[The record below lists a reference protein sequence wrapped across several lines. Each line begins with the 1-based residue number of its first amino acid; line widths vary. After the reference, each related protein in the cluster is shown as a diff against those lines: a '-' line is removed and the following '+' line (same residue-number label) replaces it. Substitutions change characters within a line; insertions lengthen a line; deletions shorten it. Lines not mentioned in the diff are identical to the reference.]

1 SLPNMNPSV
10 SPNFATLT
18 FRIQNRRPM
27 LRTTLVAVYLGLT
40 SVAFA
45 KPPPD
50 ATDAAK
56 AIAEWPI
63 GPSAD
68 GYVESPEEASTRKW
82 DIALAAL
89 AGSSTRGPIPQRQLL
104 ALILVTW
111 HGESRFALDVHRGEP
126 GIWGSDD
133 GRAACLGQLH
143 SNARLP
149 REAWEATKG
158 TDIEAT
164 TNCAMATARAL
175 QSAAA
180 TCRYDGSERSIHR
193 TLRQYGSGTGDCN
206 PALASDLSLS
216 RILKRTTRAMR

>member
-1 SLPNMNPSV
+1 MLKQ
-10 SPNFATLT
+10 TL
-18 FRIQNRRPM
+18 I
-27 LRTTLVAVYLGLT
+27 ACLGLT

-50 ATDAAK
+50 VTVSTVAAT
-56 AIAEWPI
+56 IADWPI
-63 GPSAD
+63 GASLD
-68 GYVESPEEASTRKW
+68 GYIETKGQASARKL
-82 DIALAAL
+82 DIATAAL
-89 AGSSTRGPIPQRQLL
+89 TGSSVPGPIPQRQLL

-158 TDIEAT
+158 TDLEAT
-164 TNCAMATARAL
+164 TNCAIATARAL

-180 TCRYDGSERSIHR
+180 TCGYDGAEYSIHR
-193 TLRQYGSGTGDCN
+193 VLRQYGSGTGDCN

-216 RILKRTTRAMR
+216 RILKRTTRAMRLSWSMGAK